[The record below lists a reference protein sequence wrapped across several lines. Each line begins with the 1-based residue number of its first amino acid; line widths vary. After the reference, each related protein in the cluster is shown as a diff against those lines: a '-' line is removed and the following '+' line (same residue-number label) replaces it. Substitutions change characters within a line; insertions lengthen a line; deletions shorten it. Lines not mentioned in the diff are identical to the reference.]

1 MNEVQYFI
9 DKIRDAPEF
18 NPSRFRPFKVVFKLG
33 SPVCVTTPWIH
44 FDGFLS
50 HLLLMDSL
58 GEDFF
63 ITPKKKNLSPYL
75 PKNKRPL
82 PLKKTQD
89 IFHASAS
96 IFEPESIK
104 ATRIYKRFE
113 EQWTERLDRKNIRI
127 GSGYFRSYIMTQPYI
142 PAHSVTFYAFGD
154 MELIERLIRQ
164 YIIGVGND
172 FRIGFGAVRSIIIE
186 ETDRDYSIVKDR
198 KAMRA
203 IPIDMCVEYEDAV
216 PLAYTAPYWEP
227 RNVKLCV
234 PPGTRCRLKGVPS
247 DDRCFSLSQ
256 CEAGADCKGGRQ

>member
-1 MNEVQYFI
+1 MDEVQYFI

-18 NPSRFRPFKVVFKLG
+18 RPSRFRPFRVVFKLG

-82 PLKKTQD
+82 PLKKTGD

-96 IFEPESIK
+96 IFEPESVK
-104 ATRIYKRFE
+104 ATKIYKRFE
-113 EQWTERLDRKNIRI
+113 EQWTERLKRKSIRI
-127 GSGYFRSYIMTQPYI
+127 GAGYFRNYILTQVYI
-142 PAHSVTFYAFGD
+142 PARTMTFYAYGD
-154 MELIERLIRQ
+154 MELIAQLVES
-164 YIIGVGND
+164 YVAGVGND
-172 FRIGFGAVRSIIIE
+172 FRVGFGAVRNVTIE
-186 ETDRDYSIVKDR
+186 KTDADYSIMMDG

-203 IPIDMCVEYEDAV
+203 IPIEYCTSYEKAMY
-216 PLAYTAPYWEP
+216 LAFRAPYWDP
-227 RNVKLCV
+227 RNVTVCV
-234 PPGTRCRLKGVPS
+234 PPGERCELKHES
-247 DDRCFSLSQ
+247 DMVS
-256 CEAGADCKGGRQ
+256 